1 MHWKFRIENQPIDD
15 DVRDSV
21 SFANFVNTTY
31 LGTYLLNSLV
41 SYLKLLG
48 LSRRVEMHLSKLKSE
63 S

>member
-31 LGTYLLNSLV
+31 IGTYLLNSLV
-41 SYLKLLG
+41 SYLITW
-48 LSRRVEMHLSKLKSE
+48 SE
-63 S
+63 